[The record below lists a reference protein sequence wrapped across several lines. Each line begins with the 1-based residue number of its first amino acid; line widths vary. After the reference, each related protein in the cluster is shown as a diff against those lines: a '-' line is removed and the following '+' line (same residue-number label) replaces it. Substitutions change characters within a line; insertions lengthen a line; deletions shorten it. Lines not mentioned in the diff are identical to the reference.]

1 MMNKWDEVL
10 QNIKE
15 REFKKKVM
23 KRFFKLLG
31 DRYTLWNIGEYDGK
45 EEYNRALKE
54 VLDEYGKTKKGSR
67 RDFKGIR

>member
-1 MMNKWDEVL
+1 MNKWDEVL
-10 QNIKE
+10 QNIEE
-15 REFKKKVM
+15 REFKKKVI
-23 KRFFKLLG
+23 KRFFELLG
-31 DRYTLWNIGEYDGK
+31 DKFTLWNIGKYDGK